1 MIERLGGENM
11 SHEMI
16 GDISLD
22 MILHEAKTYIK
33 QEENIDLIE
42 RAFYFAKEKHAGQYR
57 KSGEPYLVHLM
68 HVAHILAKLSMSPV
82 TIAAGFLHDV
92 IEDSG
97 VTVEE
102 LTEAFNEDIAKIVES
117 VTKIGNIEFV
127 DEKEYLAANHR
138 KIFIAMANDIRVIFV
153 KLVDRLHNMRTL
165 QFQPPEKQRK
175 IAQETLDVYAPIAH
189 RLGIAQIKNE
199 LEDLSFQ
206 YLHPD
211 KYYEIARLVE
221 MRKVER
227 DQQVTQMITQISK
240 MLIDNDIKF
249 NIFGR
254 SKHLYSIYKKMTTKN
269 KRFDEILDLLA
280 IRIIT
285 ESELNCYETLGYI
298 HASYRP
304 IPGRLKDYIAMPKMN
319 MYQSLHTTI
328 VGEEG
333 NIFEIQI
340 RTYQMDDIAERGVAA
355 HWKYK
360 EGNTNMPSKGRKEIE
375 DRLAWFKDFNMM
387 TEDVDEDALEYMDVL
402 QRDIFDANIYVM
414 TPKGRVIDLPNG
426 ATPIDFAYRVHTEV
440 GHQTV
445 GATVNNTLVPLNT
458 PLKTGDVVRVRTNKQ
473 SGPSEDWLKVVKTSH
488 ARNKIRQYL
497 QRKIQEERSTLV
509 SKGEQMIKD
518 EARKRNIDE
527 KLLKKLENIL
537 NNFSVSSMDDLYY
550 AVATKALSLPSIFEK
565 IDVQRPIDEHQKFE
579 KLLNKPRTERKVT
592 GDLGV
597 RIAGIDS
604 MMVSM
609 SKCCS
614 PVYGDDIVGYVTKG
628 QGIRVHRKD
637 CPNVKNE
644 KSRLIDVSWEEDF
657 THGDYETV
665 LSIFSSDR
673 SFLLTDLVT
682 TASQLKVQL
691 TAVNSEVEEDKIHV
705 TTTMRVMVKDAQ
717 HLRNLIANL
726 RKVDSVIR
734 VERVI
739 L

>member
-1 MIERLGGENM
+1 MPKNIYGDM
-11 SHEMI
+11 S
-16 GDISLD
+16 LNL
-22 MILHEAKTYIK
+22 ILNEAKKYIK
-33 QEENIDLIE
+33 SEENLQMIE
-42 RAFYFAKEKHAGQYR
+42 RAFYYAEEKHKGQYR
-57 KSGEPYLVHLM
+57 KSGEPYLVHVM

-82 TIAAGFLHDV
+82 TIVAGFLHDV
-92 IEDSG
+92 IEDCG
-97 VTVEE
+97 VTESDIIKE
-102 LTEAFNEDIAKIVES
+102 FGEDVGKIVTS
-117 VTKIGNIEFV
+117 VTKIGALEFV
-127 DEKEYLAANHR
+127 DEAEYLAANHR
-138 KIFIAMANDIRVIFV
+138 KIFIAMAQDIRVIFV

-165 QFQPPEKQRK
+165 QFHDPAKQIK

-206 YLHPD
+206 YLFPD

-227 DQQVTQMITQISK
+227 DAQVTLMITTISK
-240 MLIDNDIKF
+240 MLMENNIKF

-285 ESELNCYETLGYI
+285 ETELNCYETLGYI
-298 HASYRP
+298 HAEYRP

-328 VGEEG
+328 NGGDG
-333 NIFEIQI
+333 NIFEVQI
-340 RTYQMDDIAERGVAA
+340 RTRLMDEIAERGVAA
-355 HWKYK
+355 HWRYK
-360 EGNTNMPSKGRKEIE
+360 EGNTNVLAKGQKEIE

-387 TEDVDEDALEYMDVL
+387 TEDVDTDAMEYMDVL

-426 ATPIDFAYRVHTEV
+426 ATPIDFAYRIHTEV
-440 GHQTV
+440 GHETV
-445 GATVNNTLVPLNT
+445 GSTVNGILVPLNT
-458 PLKTGDVVRVRTNKQ
+458 PLKTGDVVKLRTSKQ

-488 ARNKIRQYL
+488 ARNKIRQYI
-497 QRKIQEERSTLV
+497 QREQQEARDIFIA
-509 SKGEQMIKD
+509 KGEQMFKD
-518 EARKRNIDE
+518 EANKRN
-527 KLLKKLENIL
+527 LEDKSIKRLESIL
-537 NNFSVSSMDDLYY
+537 NNFSVNSMNDLMY
-550 AVATKALSLPSIFEK
+550 AIATKALSLQSVFEK
-565 IDVQRPIDEHQKFE
+565 LNVQRPVDDYVKYE
-579 KLLNKPRTERKVT
+579 KLLQKKTQERKAPS
-592 GDLGV
+592 DSGV
-597 RIAGIDS
+597 RISGIDS

-614 PVYGDDIVGYVTKG
+614 PVYGDDIIGYVTKG
-628 QGIRVHRKD
+628 QGIKVHRKD
-637 CPNVKNE
+637 CPNIINE
-644 KSRLIDVSWEEDF
+644 TKRLIDVSWEEDF
-657 THGDYETV
+657 SHGDYETV

-682 TASQLKVQL
+682 IASQLKVKL
-691 TAVNSEVEEDKIHV
+691 NAVNSEIDEDKIHV
-705 TTTMRVMVKDAQ
+705 TTTMRVIVKDSN

-734 VERVI
+734 VERKI

>member
-1 MIERLGGENM
+1 MPK
-11 SHEMI
+11 EMI

-22 MILHEAKTYIK
+22 MILNEAKTYIRD
-33 QEENIDLIE
+33 EENLALIE
-42 RAFYFAKEKHAGQYR
+42 KAFYYAQEKHEGQYR
-57 KSGEPYLVHLM
+57 KSGEPYLVHVM

-92 IEDSG
+92 IEDCG
-97 VTVEE
+97 VTVED
-102 LTEAFNEDIAKIVES
+102 LTQDFNEDIAKIVES

-153 KLVDRLHNMRTL
+153 KLVDRVHNMRTL
-165 QFQPPEKQRK
+165 QFQPPEKQKK
-175 IAQETLDVYAPIAH
+175 ISTETLEVYAPIAH

-227 DQQVTQMITQISK
+227 DAQVTQMITQMSK
-240 MLIDNDIKF
+240 MLIDNKIKF

-285 ESELNCYETLGYI
+285 ETELNCYETLGYI

-333 NIFEIQI
+333 SIFEIQI
-340 RTYQMDDIAERGVAA
+340 RTYEMDDIAERGLAA

-360 EGNTNMPSKGRKEIE
+360 EGNTNMPGKGRKEIE

-387 TEDVDEDALEYMDVL
+387 TDDVDEDALKYMDVL
-402 QRDIFDANIYVM
+402 QKDIFDANIYVM

-458 PLKTGDVVRVRTNKQ
+458 ALKTGDVVRLRTNKQ

-497 QRKIQEERSTLV
+497 QREIQEERSTLIE
-509 SKGEQMIKD
+509 KGEQMFKE
-518 EARKRNIDE
+518 EAKKRNLED
-527 KLLKKLENIL
+527 KSLKKLESLL
-537 NNFSVSSMDDLYY
+537 NGFSVNSVDDLMY
-550 AVATKALSLPSIFEK
+550 AIATKALSLQAVFERLN
-565 IDVQRPIDEHQKFE
+565 VQKPMDEHQKFE
-579 KLLNKPRTERKVT
+579 KLLTQKRPARKAT
-592 GDLGV
+592 GNQGV
-597 RIAGIDS
+597 HIAGIDS

-614 PVYGDDIVGYVTKG
+614 PVYGDDIVGYVSKG
-628 QGIRVHRKD
+628 QGIKVHRKD

-644 KSRLIDVSWEEDF
+644 ASRLIDVSWEEEF
-657 THGDYETV
+657 EHGDYETV
-665 LSIFSSDR
+665 LTILSSDR

-682 TASQLKVQL
+682 TASQLRVPL
-691 TAVNSEVEEDKIHV
+691 NAVNSVVEEDKIHV
-705 TTTMRVMVKDAQ
+705 TTTLRVLVKDAQ

-734 VERVI
+734 VERMI